1 VITSFLSPGD
11 VYCSR
16 SVCYLPQGLSVEC
29 LNLQAPTF
37 LGRIFKSP
45 PTSLL
50 YGPEIRRVSRGP
62 SEVLQRRPK
71 TPSPDYAQVLVT
83 KRRKRRP
90 ECVGPRARGTRLRV
104 GPRKRTV
111 RYVKEADRGGTRFAG
126 RAGGAQRTPDDFV
139 AAVENL
145 CMIRAKNSFPH

>member
-1 VITSFLSPGD
+1 MTVITSFLSPGD

-90 ECVGPRARGTRLRV
+90 GCAT
-104 GPRKRTV
+104 RKRVPPT
-111 RYVKEADRGGTRFAG
+111 REGTRFGSAPANVLYG
-126 RAGGAQRTPDDFV
+126 TLRRPTEGAPALRV
-139 AAVENL
+139 AQAVRNARR
-145 CMIRAKNSFPH
+145 MISLPQ

>member
-1 VITSFLSPGD
+1 MTVITSFLSPGA

-50 YGPEIRRVSRGP
+50 YGPEIRRVSRGS

-71 TPSPDYAQVLVT
+71 TPTTLSRTDYQSQDRSVTSFISTVFQLASSPTL
-83 KRRKRRP
+83 RLWSRSWEEP
-90 ECVGPRARGTRLRV
+90 ESRL
-104 GPRKRTV
+104 T
-111 RYVKEADRGGTRFAG
+111 AG
-126 RAGGAQRTPDDFV
+126 FSATFLQFCWSCGR
-139 AAVENL
+139 
-145 CMIRAKNSFPH
+145 

>member
-1 VITSFLSPGD
+1 MNSGVIRDFFRLVTVITSFLSPGD

-90 ECVGPRARGTRLRV
+90 ECVAPRARAPVCGSAPANVLYGTLRRPTEGAPALRV
-104 GPRKRTV
+104 AQAV
-111 RYVKEADRGGTRFAG
+111 RNARR
-126 RAGGAQRTPDDFV
+126 
-139 AAVENL
+139 
-145 CMIRAKNSFPH
+145 MISLPQ